1 MILISRFSTAIWY
14 LAPSKEQPVNEQ
26 IKCDLRTLKYSQNGA
41 ADEIAVVLV
50 LNFQNSSQSFLSLFW
65 MCKNEVSKPDI

>member
-1 MILISRFSTAIWY
+1 M
-14 LAPSKEQPVNEQ
+14 NEQ